1 MKKPLPVYLLIVFF
15 LILNNHI
22 KADDIRD
29 FEIEGMSIGDS
40 ALDYFSES
48 EIKKNKKNW
57 YRDKKF
63 YGVEIK
69 AKSQKYDSLQFHFK
83 TGDKKYIIQAL
94 GGLIFFKNDIKSC
107 QALKKTIDNDIK
119 DLFIKA
125 RVSDKGKRKHDA
137 DNSGKSFT
145 YDTFYFVNNGNV
157 LTGCYDWSK
166 KMKYTDNFRLIANTN
181 EIDKW
186 YSVAY

>member
-1 MKKPLPVYLLIVFF
+1 MKRLLLI
-15 LILNNHI
+15 LILTFSFHTWGN
-22 KADDIRD
+22 ADDIRD
-29 FEIEGMSIGDS
+29 FEIEGISIGDS

-69 AKSQKYDSLQFHFK
+69 TKSEKFDILQFHFK
-83 TGDKKYIIQAL
+83 TGDKRYIIQSV
-94 GGLIFFKNDIKSC
+94 GGLIFFKNDIMNC
-107 QALKKTIDNDIK
+107 HALKKTVNNDIK
-119 DLFIKA
+119 NLFIKA

-137 DNSGKSFT
+137 DMLGKSFT
-145 YDTFYFVNNGNV
+145 YDTFYFLKNGNV
-157 LTGCYDWSK
+157 FAGCYDWSK
-166 KMKYTDNFRLIANTN
+166 KMKYIDNFRLMANTN